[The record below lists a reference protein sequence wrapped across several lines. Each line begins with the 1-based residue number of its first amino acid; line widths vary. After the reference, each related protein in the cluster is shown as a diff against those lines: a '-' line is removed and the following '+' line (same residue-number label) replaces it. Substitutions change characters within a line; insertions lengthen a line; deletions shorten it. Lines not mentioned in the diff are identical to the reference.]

1 MIIQREKYGEINGKS
16 SVYRFTL
23 KNYHGTEVNILNYG
37 GIITSIK
44 TLNKKGNIENI
55 ALGYNSLQQYIDD
68 NSYFGAIIGRYGNR
82 IANGTFCLD
91 DTHYSLVKNNGINHL
106 HGGAIGF
113 DKVLWNATTIS
124 SKNSASLAL
133 DYESKDMEE
142 GFPGNLKTTV
152 TYTLTSNN
160 SLDIRYKAT
169 TDKKTIINLTN
180 HAYFNLS
187 GSFSNDILDH
197 QLQINATKM
206 LPIDKFLI
214 PNGDMALVENTPF
227 DFRTF
232 KPIGKDIDVDN
243 KQLKLGLG
251 YDHCWCLNNPNKG
264 VRKIASAYHKKS
276 GRLLEVFSD
285 QPGVQFYT
293 GNHLNGNYKKRTGF
307 CLETQHYPDSPN
319 QKKFPSVVLAPGEIY
334 SSKTSYKFL
343 IQ

>member
-1 MIIQREKYGEINGKS
+1 MY
-16 SVYRFTL
+16 TL
-23 KNYHGTEVNILNYG
+23 
-37 GIITSIK
+37 
-44 TLNKKGNIENI
+44 
-55 ALGYNSLQQYIDD
+55 A
-68 NSYFGAIIGRYGNR
+68 
-82 IANGTFCLD
+82 
-91 DTHYSLVKNNGINHL
+91 KNNPPNHL
-106 HGGAIGF
+106 HGGHMGF
-113 DKVLWNATTIS
+113 NKRIWEAT
-124 SKNSASLAL
+124 SKTNKDSVTLTL
-133 DYESKDMEE
+133 NYVSKDMEE
-142 GFPGNLKTTV
+142 GFPGNLYTTIS
-152 TYTLTSNN
+152 YSLTSEN
-160 SLDIRYKAT
+160 SLEIVYKAK

-206 LPIDKFLI
+206 LPIDEFLI
-214 PNGDMALVENTPF
+214 PTGDMALVENTPF

-243 KQLKLGLG
+243 KQLNLGLG

-293 GNHLNGNYKKRTGF
+293 GNHLNGKHQFRTGF

-319 QKKFPSVVLAPGEIY
+319 QNKFPSVELKPNEIY
-334 SSKTSYKFL
+334 TSNTSYKFL